1 MVAVEL
7 IGVSKSYD
15 KGRFAVKDVNLKI
28 DDHDFVVL
36 VGPSGCG
43 KTTLLNLIAGL
54 VDITS
59 GDLLIDGVLTNDV
72 KPKDRNIA
80 MVFQNYA
87 LYPHMSVYDN
97 LAFPLKNRKYPKAII
112 KEKVETAAKKLV
124 IDDILFKKPG
134 QLSGGQKQ
142 RVAIGR
148 AIVRDPALF
157 LMDEPLS
164 NLDTALRNQLRLELI
179 ELHCSMNATIIY
191 VTHDQIEALTLATKI
206 VVMSEGKIQQIGSP
220 SEIFNNP
227 INEFVARFIGS
238 PQINLYPSCEVR
250 RDPLSNEDYI
260 SFFNMK
266 LILDNSESIEGTIVD
281 VGIRP
286 SDIAIVN
293 ENISGKIKASVEY
306 IEFLGSE
313 CIYHCKNQAV
323 VSSHEKIVV
332 SNQHIG
338 SPYGVKFVY
347 LRPNCEKIHVFSA
360 ATKEKIDARVIDLIE
375 SCE

>member
-238 PQINLYPSCEVR
+238 DR
-250 RDPLSNEDYI
+250 
-260 SFFNMK
+260 K
-266 LILDNSESIEGTIVD
+266 
-281 VGIRP
+281 
-286 SDIAIVN
+286 
-293 ENISGKIKASVEY
+293 SV
-306 IEFLGSE
+306 
-313 CIYHCKNQAV
+313 V
-323 VSSHEKIVV
+323 
-332 SNQHIG
+332 
-338 SPYGVKFVY
+338 
-347 LRPNCEKIHVFSA
+347 
-360 ATKEKIDARVIDLIE
+360 
-375 SCE
+375 